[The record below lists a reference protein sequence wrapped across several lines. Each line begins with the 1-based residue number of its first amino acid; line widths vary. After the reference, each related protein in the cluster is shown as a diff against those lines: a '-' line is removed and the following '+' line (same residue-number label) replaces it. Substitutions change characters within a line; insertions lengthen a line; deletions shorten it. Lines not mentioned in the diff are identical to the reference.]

1 MVMFNHNIVGKM
13 MINHDKPWNLC
24 IFLPFYHDFPSSIGS
39 IGRPWALGSPSR
51 EMASQLEILQLQTS
65 HLKGG
70 AEMERCTYIYDY
82 IYIHILNISIYT
94 QYDIHATCI
103 DNVCIYNVCVYIYIC
118 MRHLVLQQWRT
129 YAPWHDLVK
138 ATGTVRVLCICEIHV
153 QVVNGS

>member
-1 MVMFNHNIVGKM
+1 MVMFNHNIIGKM

-103 DNVCIYNVCVYIYIC
+103 DNVCIYNVCVYIY
-118 MRHLVLQQWRT
+118 MHEAPRPPAMTHVRAATWPREGHRHSS
-129 YAPWHDLVK
+129 
-138 ATGTVRVLCICEIHV
+138 C
-153 QVVNGS
+153 VVYLWNPCSGS

>member
-1 MVMFNHNIVGKM
+1 MVMFNHNIIGKM

-103 DNVCIYNVCVYIYIC
+103 DNVCIYNVCVYIYAWGTSSSSNDARTRRD
-118 MRHLVLQQWRT
+118 MTSWRPP
-129 YAPWHDLVK
+129 AQFVCCVSVK
-138 ATGTVRVLCICEIHV
+138 SMFR
-153 QVVNGS
+153 